1 MIHLYSTYYCPYA
14 LRTRIVL
21 KEKKLD
27 YRHSEI
33 DLQNKPPDFL
43 EVSPYGKVPV
53 LLDGDARIY
62 ESAVINEFLDEK
74 YPEPPLMPSTPEE
87 RAYVRVWVDFANSR
101 LMPAGFRAVR
111 GPEEK
116 RAEALRQFLEHLQ
129 TLDREIDGKSWL
141 AGDQFTLADVA
152 YAPVFARLALEES
165 VDWGLFPNLKGW
177 WEGISLRPSYQA
189 TGGLDGNG

>member
-1 MIHLYSTYYCPYA
+1 VIHLYSTYYCPYA

-21 KEKKLD
+21 KEKGLAYD
-27 YRHSEI
+27 HTEI
-33 DLQNKPPDFL
+33 DLEDKPANFL

-53 LLDGDARIY
+53 LIDAGARIY

-74 YPEPPLMPSTPEE
+74 YPEPPLMPSTPEA
-87 RAYVRVWVDFANSR
+87 RAYVRIWVDFANAH

-116 RAEALRQFLEHLQ
+116 RPKALRQFLEHLG
-129 TLDREIDGKSWL
+129 TLDREVGGKRWL
-141 AGDQFTLADVA
+141 AGEQFTLADVA
-152 YAPVFARLALEES
+152 YAPVFARLAREEN

-177 WEGISLRPSYQA
+177 WERISLRPAYRA